1 MHLYHH
7 SLLPSSSIT
16 ASCVG
21 NFSGTKQQDI
31 LLVRGGTRLEL
42 LRTDAQTGKLDSVVE
57 AESFGQIRSIAPFK
71 LTGGAKGI
79 NSFLLLPFA
88 RSRMEADSV
97 PVSRLYHL
105 GIRFWKNRSFGIRC
119 YEQRIQ
125 QTSSRDLW

>member
-42 LRTDAQTGKLDSVVE
+42 IRTDAQTGKLDSVVE

-71 LTGGAKGI
+71 LTGGAKGTI
-79 NSFLLLPFA
+79 LHPLSPL
-88 RSRMEADSV
+88 
-97 PVSRLYHL
+97 H
-105 GIRFWKNRSFGIRC
+105 
-119 YEQRIQ
+119 
-125 QTSSRDLW
+125 